1 MPRARLIPYEI
12 WKYPRIHTLSKD
24 ARILLID
31 IYSSVD
37 DDGIVEAFPLL
48 RVEAFDKSL
57 LYELTGAGVIDILDE
72 QNMIVFAEDHYSL
85 NTFFKTQK
93 YHPSKYRSLLFRKRP
108 DIKDYFNAHCESELK
123 HIDSKNSGSQIELL
137 SSDSSVCDHRYLID
151 CCESIEIPA
160 SFTKKCLAE
169 MAIHPEAQLSALQ
182 QFDLIKIIFDRV
194 ANYSGHIDNY
204 EIYVKTAVANELSER
219 KYFV

>member
-1 MPRARLIPYEI
+1 MPRARLIPYQI

-37 DDGIVEAFPLL
+37 DDGIAEAFPLL
-48 RVEAFDKSL
+48 RVERFDNSL

-93 YHPSKYRSLLFRKRP
+93 YHPSKYRSLLFQKRP
-108 DIKDYFNAHCESELK
+108 DIEEYFNAHYGSNSKQISSNRSEA
-123 HIDSKNSGSQIELL
+123 QIELL
-137 SSDSSVCDHRYLID
+137 SSDSTVCDNQYLIE
-151 CCESIEIPA
+151 CCESLEIPG
-160 SFTKKCLAE
+160 SFAKICLAVI
-169 MAIHPEAQLSALQ
+169 AKHPEVQLSALQ
-182 QFDLIKIIFDRV
+182 QFDLIKDIFDRV
-194 ANYSGHIDNY
+194 EYNRESIDNY
-204 EIYVKTAVANELSER
+204 EVYARTAVENELRER
-219 KYFV
+219 RLFI